1 MAESP
6 EAEARRLRFGDRVR
20 RRRMAM
26 GIMQVELARRAG
38 LPQTQ
43 VSKVEKGQY
52 QAMNLTALVQLAQA
66 LKTSTDFLLGLSD
79 DPGEVPEKILCE
91 VVA

>member
-6 EAEARRLRFGDRVR
+6 EAEARRKEFGRRVR

-26 GIMQVELARRAG
+26 GLMQVTLAQRSG

-43 VSKVEKGQY
+43 ISKIEQGLY
-52 QAMNLTALVQLAQA
+52 HSMNLTALVQLART
-66 LKTSTDFLLGLSD
+66 LHTSIDYLLGEVE
-79 DPGEVPEKILCE
+79 DPGEVPEKMMCLA
-91 VVA
+91 VA